1 MSGAELLLGVDGG
14 GTTTQALV
22 TDLQGQVLGR
32 GVGPGSNHHRVGFDQ
47 LRRSVAAAVEEAL
60 RPLAGPPT
68 RAGEPAWQRAP
79 LAAACFGLAG
89 VDTPEDEER
98 VSSWARAEAIAPLLR
113 VVNDSEL
120 VLAAGTPE
128 GWGIALISGTG
139 SVCLGRAPDGRTV
152 RVGGWG
158 YLLGDEGSGYQVA
171 LRALRLASQT
181 ADGRADAQALLEAVL
196 GHWSLDRPSAL
207 IAHVHAPTTS
217 QAEIARL
224 AVVVLQLAERGDA
237 AARAIVDEA
246 ARELARHVDAAA
258 RRLDLAAP
266 PLALAGGLMTASL
279 RHAVHAAL
287 GTEVSAVA
295 HVADPPR
302 GAAVLAR
309 RLLQDSPGRA
319 EPPSVFVTS
328 PRP

>member
-1 MSGAELLLGVDGG
+1 MSGAELLLAVDGG

-22 TDLQGQVLGR
+22 TDRQGQVLGR
-32 GVGPGSNHHRVGFDQ
+32 GLGPGSNHHRVGFDQ
-47 LRRSVAAAVEEAL
+47 LRRAVAAAVEEAL
-60 RPLAGPPT
+60 RPVAGPPT
-68 RAGEPAWQRAP
+68 RAGEPAWRRVP

-98 VSSWARAEAIAPLLR
+98 VASWARAEAIAPLLR

-139 SVCLGRAPDGRTV
+139 SVCLGRAPDGETV

-158 YLLGDEGSGYQVA
+158 YLFGDEGSGYQVA

-181 ADGRADAQALLEAVL
+181 ADGRAEASALLDAVL
-196 GHWSLDRPSAL
+196 RHWSLDRPSDL
-207 IAHVHAPTTS
+207 IARAHAPTTS

-224 AVVVLQLAERGDA
+224 AVVVLELAETGDA
-237 AARAIVDEA
+237 DACAIVDEA
-246 ARELARHVDAAA
+246 AHELARHVDAAA
-258 RRLDLAAP
+258 RRLGLTAP
-266 PLALAGGLMTASL
+266 PLALAGGLMTAGL
-279 RHAVHAAL
+279 RHAVRAAL
-287 GTEVSAVA
+287 RTEVSAVT

-302 GAAVLAR
+302 GAVVLAS
-309 RLLQDSPGRA
+309 RLLQASAGR
-319 EPPSVFVTS
+319 PQSQGVFVTS